1 MDRPAYLDMQRA
13 QAQRRP
19 EACILTGEV
28 TSGVPLLAN
37 ALTLRRGG
45 VHFALALSVTD
56 YRSRAIREQSR
67 AFCAAYSTWD
77 EVRLMLD
84 EFAHT
89 LNERACAI
97 SDADRAALSEAMRLS
112 DAIVVRS
119 WAEKYRLA
127 QIVELPMRDI
137 EIFIEVD
144 STVPRPQDSPPTDI
158 VVYAPRNRAD
168 ELAPFVTALIDLA
181 VPVTVIALDRPKI
194 PGPVRFEPLERAA
207 AALGRARVIVDAN
220 GDDPCTALALAKL
233 GRPLVVSSS
242 GDASEF
248 LRGSQSY
255 RVWDR
260 RSILAAVVTALSAPP
275 PTIRGR
281 PWARKPRRRAQ
292 PVFQPG
298 APLVTVVVATYNRPK
313 RLEIAL
319 STIQRQSYPEVE
331 IVVVNDG
338 GCDVSDIVSRFP
350 RARLIENRTNAG
362 PAVARNLGLRDARG
376 TFLMCFD
383 DDDEMFPDHVSA
395 HVSALQWSGF
405 DVAYGQLINSVAC
418 NAVQEGSAAFV
429 GQVALLDHADIQWA
443 GSLAPTAFMFR
454 RTVLE
459 EVGLLDESLEIAED
473 YDFWLRVAQG
483 RECAR
488 VDEITSMY
496 FVHNDGSSYSSSDA
510 LGRYRRAHQDI
521 YAKHPST
528 RPLVNAGRTSMLN
541 YFGLTAG

>member
-1 MDRPAYLDMQRA
+1 MERPADLDMQRA
-13 QAQRRP
+13 HAQRRP
-19 EACILTGEV
+19 EARLLTGEV

-45 VHFALALSVTD
+45 VHFALALSVAD
-56 YRSRAIREQSR
+56 YRPRAVREQSR

-89 LNERACAI
+89 LSERACAI
-97 SDADRAALSEAMRLS
+97 SDAGHAALVDAMRLS

-127 QIVELPMRDI
+127 QIVDLPMRDV
-137 EIFIEVD
+137 EIFIQVD
-144 STVPRPQDSPPTDI
+144 STVPRPQDSTATDI

-168 ELAPFVTALIDLA
+168 ELAPFVTALTDLA
-181 VPVTVIALDRPKI
+181 LPVTIVALDQPKI
-194 PGPVRFEPLERAA
+194 EGSVRFEPPERAA

-220 GDDPCTALALAKL
+220 EDDPGTALALARL

-242 GDASEF
+242 GGASEF

-255 RVWDR
+255 HVWDR

-275 PTIRGR
+275 PTIRGG

-331 IVVVNDG
+331 IIVVNDG
-338 GCDVSDIVSRFP
+338 GCDVSDIVSRFS
-350 RARLIENRTNAG
+350 RARLIENHTNAG
-362 PAVARNLGLRDARG
+362 PAAARNLGLRAARG
-376 TFLMCFD
+376 TFLTCFD

-405 DVAYGQLINSVAC
+405 DVAYGQLINSVAS
-418 NAVQEGSAAFV
+418 NAVQGGAGFV

-454 RTVLE
+454 RTVLD

-473 YDFWLRVAQG
+473 YDFWLRVAQA

-488 VDEITSMY
+488 VDEVTSMY
-496 FVHNDGSSYSSSDA
+496 FVHNDGSNYSGSDA
-510 LGRYRRAHQDI
+510 IGRYRRAHQDI

-541 YFGLTAG
+541 YFGLTAR